1 MRLKKPAIFSK
12 FRRSYKGYM
21 DLLKAGFKEV
31 SDAVKN
37 KKMSAVEVTEFF
49 LNRIEKLNPRLNA
62 FVTINKSAIEEAH
75 KVDEKIRRQESV
87 GPLAGISFGIKDLLC
102 TKGVKT
108 TAASKILNN
117 FVPPYDASV
126 VQRLKGAGA
135 VVLGKLNLDEF
146 AMGSSTETSFF
157 GKCHNPWDTNFVP
170 GGSSGGSA
178 AAQAARLALGTI
190 GTDTGGSI
198 RQPASFCGVVGVKP
212 TYGRVSRYGI
222 VAYASSLDQAGP
234 MVSSV
239 EDAALTLEVICGH
252 DEKDGTTSL
261 QNVPQFSKNLSANVK
276 GMKIGLVKEYQRDEL
291 HPDITK
297 TYQDAIAELKKAGV
311 EFVEVS
317 IPLTEFAVPMYYL
330 IAASEASSNLARY
343 DGVKYGYRSDFK
355 DLSALSLDDFYS
367 QSRGEGF
374 GKEVKRRIMLGTYC
388 LSSGYY
394 EAYYNKACQVRRML
408 RAQYL
413 EVFKTC
419 DALLSPVTTSP
430 AFKLG
435 ERSADPLKMYLNDIF
450 TTATNLAGLPGMS
463 VPFGM
468 SDEGLPIGIQ
478 LTGAHFEE
486 QKILNVAYA
495 LQTMSQIKE
504 RTPDVY

>member
-1 MRLKKPAIFSK
+1 MDLKK
-12 FRRSYKGYM
+12 
-21 DLLKAGFKEV
+21 AGLKEV
-31 SDAVKN
+31 SDSVKSR
-37 KKMSAVEVTEFF
+37 KISAAEVTEFF
-49 LNRIEKLNPRLNA
+49 LDRIEKLNPKLNA
-62 FVTINKSAIEEAH
+62 FITINKSALEEAR
-75 KVDEKIRRQESV
+75 KVDEKIQRKENV
-87 GPLAGISFGIKDLLC
+87 GPLAGVTFGIKDLLC
-102 TKGVKT
+102 TKGIKT

-117 FVPPYDASV
+117 FTPPYDASV

-157 GKCHNPWDTNFVP
+157 GKCHNPWNTNYVP
-170 GGSSGGSA
+170 GGSSGGSG

-198 RQPASFCGVVGVKP
+198 RQPASFCGVVGIKP

-261 QNVPQFSKNLSANVK
+261 QKVPEFSKELSANVK
-276 GMKIGLVKEYQRDEL
+276 GMKIGLVKEYQQGEL
-291 HPDITK
+291 HPGITK
-297 TYQDAIAELKKAGV
+297 TYQDAIAELKKAGA

-355 DLSALSLDDFYS
+355 DLSALSLDEFYS

-394 EAYYNKACQVRRML
+394 DAYYNKACQVRRML
-408 RAQYL
+408 RGQYL
-413 EVFKTC
+413 TVFKTC

-430 AFKLG
+430 AFKIG

-463 VPFGM
+463 VPFGL

-478 LTGAHFEE
+478 LTGAHFQE
-486 QKILNVAYA
+486 QKILNIAYA
-495 LQTMSQIKE
+495 LQGMSPVKE